1 MASTTSTGISSAPDF
16 DAATAENPII
26 LFDGVCNYCNS
37 ILNYIIKHDHK
48 KRFRFAHLQSNAGQ
62 DLLEKYGFP
71 RDMLDSVVLIENG
84 KAHIKT
90 DVTIRIAPHMGGI
103 ARVAVLLRFVP
114 RFIRDFGYDV
124 IAHNRYKWWGKQN
137 ACIVPTPDVRDRFL
151 A

>member
-1 MASTTSTGISSAPDF
+1 MTGAPHV
-16 DAATAENPII
+16 DAATAEHPII

-62 DLLEKYGFP
+62 DLLEQYGFP

-84 KAHIKT
+84 KAYTKT
-90 DVTIRIAPHMGGI
+90 DVTIRIAPHMSGI
-103 ARVAVLLRFVP
+103 AKFAVLLRILP
-114 RFIRDFGYDV
+114 RAIRDIGYDF
-124 IAHNRYKWWGKQN
+124 IARNRYKWWGKQE